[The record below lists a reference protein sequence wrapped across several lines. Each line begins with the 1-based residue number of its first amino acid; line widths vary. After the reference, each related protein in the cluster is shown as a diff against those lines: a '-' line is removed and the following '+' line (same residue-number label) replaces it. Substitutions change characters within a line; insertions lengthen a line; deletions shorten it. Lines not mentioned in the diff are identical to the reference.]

1 MLPNLAEM
9 SERIDRVEYNEH
21 GCPIGIWKG
30 DKLKKFDDVEYN
42 EDGLVTKY
50 NGREIVYR
58 EDGFLKKISGN
69 TWNEEETF
77 DDEQKFK
84 FEYEPFVRALSEYV
98 EALRWDIS
106 AAQWNFEISA
116 KHYGVF
122 GKVDYGNEKSFALPE
137 YMKFEM
143 TAYYK
148 KLEGKEVIANISMP
162 KDLGDGFIEYVQYG
176 INYNQLGDLESIS
189 YNGHALCYLPDKL
202 QN

>member
-1 MLPNLAEM
+1 MVGCRKENTLDQVLL
-9 SERIDRVEYNEH
+9 SEEE
-21 GCPIGIWKG
+21 
-30 DKLKKFDDVEYN
+30 
-42 EDGLVTKY
+42 
-50 NGREIVYR
+50 
-58 EDGFLKKISGN
+58 ISGIKSKIM
-69 TWNEEETF
+69 EKVKEH
-77 DDEQKFK
+77 K
-84 FEYEPFVRALSEYV
+84 
-98 EALRWDIS
+98 LRWNIS

-116 KHYGVF
+116 GCYGVF

-148 KLEGKEVIANISMP
+148 KLEGKEVIYNISMP